1 MRQQRQTVS
10 AVHLFPS
17 LFALMINTSASRP
30 SDAAAVAGG
39 SGPSVAQLQET
50 VAAAFQK
57 RFGQAAR
64 WFVAAPGRV
73 NLIGEHT
80 DYNDGFVLPM
90 AIDRYVVMAAAAH
103 DQAPDAAPTARFYSA
118 EFDELSEFRLDDQ
131 LKPRASTSWSN
142 YVQGVV
148 AGFAAQANIPQS
160 FDVAVQSTVPVGG
173 GLSSSAALEV
183 ATATLLESL
192 TGHRLT
198 PDQKALL
205 CQQAEHE
212 YAGVPCG
219 IMDQFSSVFG
229 REDALMLLDCRSQ
242 EIEYVPL
249 ASDEVTVLITN
260 SNVKHQLDDGAY
272 AARRKQCHTAADVLE
287 VGSLREATLEQLTA
301 QRSRLDE
308 DCYRRARHVISEID
322 RTTRAAAAIRAKDWA
337 VTGQLM
343 YESHNSLRDDFEVSC
358 PELDLLVELAQEI
371 GVQGGVYGSRMT
383 GGGFGGCTVS
393 LTRTENVEAIRQA
406 LLTRYEAKTGI
417 SPHGFAS
424 RPARGA
430 FVIEQ

>member
-1 MRQQRQTVS
+1 
-10 AVHLFPS
+10 
-17 LFALMINTSASRP
+17 MINTSASRP
-30 SDAAAVAGG
+30 SDAAAVAGE
-39 SGPSVAQLQET
+39 SGLSLVQLQET

-57 RFGQAAR
+57 RFGHAAR

-90 AIDRYVVMAAAAH
+90 AIDRYVVMAAAVH
-103 DQAPDAAPTARFYSA
+103 EQVNDATPTARFYSA
-118 EFDELSEFRLDDQ
+118 EFDEFSEFHLDDQ
-131 LKPRASTSWSN
+131 LKPRASASWSN

-148 AGFAAQANIPQS
+148 AGFAAKALVPQS

-192 TGHRLT
+192 TGHQLT
-198 PDQKALL
+198 PVQKALL

-219 IMDQFSSVFG
+219 VMDQFSSVFG

-249 ASDEVTVLITN
+249 AADEVTVLITN

-272 AARRKQCHTAADVLE
+272 AARRKQCHTAADLLE

-308 DCYRRARHVISEID
+308 HCYRRARHVISEID
-322 RTTRAAAAIRAKDWA
+322 RTTRTAAAIRAKEWTA
-337 VTGQLM
+337 AGQMM

-358 PELDLLVELAQEI
+358 PELDLLVELAQAI
-371 GVQGGVYGSRMT
+371 GVEGGVYGSRMT

-406 LLTRYEAKTGI
+406 LLTQYEAKTGI
-417 SPHGFAS
+417 RPNGFAS

-430 FVIEQ
+430 FVMEQ